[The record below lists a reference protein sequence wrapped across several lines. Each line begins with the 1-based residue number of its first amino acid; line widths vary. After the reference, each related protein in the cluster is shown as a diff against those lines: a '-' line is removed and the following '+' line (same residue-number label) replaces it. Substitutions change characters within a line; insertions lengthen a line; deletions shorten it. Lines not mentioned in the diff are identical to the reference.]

1 MELLQ
6 LILAA
11 IILVTIYKRML
22 KWGDAG
28 DLSKKQ
34 KYAPIGLGILSVIVA
49 FLFVAG
55 IAVFS
60 VHVLGFR
67 LDEIENQSLRA
78 VAQAFVMAGFTEEIA
93 KLLMMLLS
101 IKLFS
106 PKRIYEYTL
115 IGAAVGIGFTIH
127 EELLYGGSIAGLAR
141 FITVA
146 MHMVLGIIMGKN
158 IGIGKYNIANG
169 LSHKTAY
176 LKAVLIPVII
186 HTLYDACTV
195 FNPVVN
201 MPEELETE
209 AFIAIVWLS
218 IGILSIIV
226 AAIFQYL
233 VLKNAKKEAE
243 KQSSMLTVSK
253 MEIF

>member
-1 MELLQ
+1 MEIIQ

-22 KWGDAG
+22 KWGSAG

-34 KYAPIGLGILSVIVA
+34 KYAPIGLGILSVIIS

-55 IAVFS
+55 IALFS
-60 VHVLGFR
+60 VNVLGFR

-78 VAQAFVMAGFTEEIA
+78 AATAFTMAGLTEEIA
-93 KLLMMLLS
+93 KLLMIILS

-127 EELLYGGSIAGLAR
+127 EELLYGGSFAGLLR

-146 MHMVLGIIMGKN
+146 MHMVLGIIMGTN
-158 IGIGKYNIANG
+158 LGIGKYNIANG
-169 LSHKTAY
+169 LSYKAAY
-176 LKAVLIPVII
+176 LKAVLIPIII
-186 HTLYDACTV
+186 HTLFDACTI
-195 FNPVVN
+195 FNPVAN
-201 MPEELETE
+201 MAEELE
-209 AFIAIVWLS
+209 ADDFIALVWLS
-218 IGILSIIV
+218 IGILAIIS
-226 AAIFQYL
+226 AAIYQVV
-233 VLKNAKKEAE
+233 VLKKTKKEAE
-243 KQSSMLTVSK
+243 KQSSML
-253 MEIF
+253 IANHA

>member
-1 MELLQ
+1 MEIIQ

-22 KWGDAG
+22 KWGSAG

-34 KYAPIGLGILSVIVA
+34 KYAPIGLGILSVIIS

-55 IAVFS
+55 IALFS
-60 VHVLGFR
+60 VNVLGFR

-78 VAQAFVMAGFTEEIA
+78 AATAFTMAGLTEEIA
-93 KLLMMLLS
+93 KLLMIILS

-127 EELLYGGSIAGLAR
+127 EELLYGGSFAGLLR

-146 MHMVLGIIMGKN
+146 MHMVLGIIMGTN
-158 IGIGKYNIANG
+158 LGIGKYNIADRK
-169 LSHKTAY
+169 S
-176 LKAVLIPVII
+176 
-186 HTLYDACTV
+186 
-195 FNPVVN
+195 VV
-201 MPEELETE
+201 
-209 AFIAIVWLS
+209 
-218 IGILSIIV
+218 
-226 AAIFQYL
+226 
-233 VLKNAKKEAE
+233 
-243 KQSSMLTVSK
+243 
-253 MEIF
+253 

>member
-1 MELLQ
+1 MAIIQ

-11 IILVTIYKRML
+11 IILVTIYKKML
-22 KWGDAG
+22 KWGNTD

-34 KYAPIGLGILSVIVA
+34 KYAPIGLGILSVVIS

-55 IAVFS
+55 IALFS
-60 VHVLGFR
+60 VKVLGFH

-78 VAQAFVMAGFTEEIA
+78 AVKAFTMAGLTEEIA
-93 KLLMMLLS
+93 KLLMIILS

-127 EELLYGGSIAGLAR
+127 EELLYGGSFAGLLR

-158 IGIGKYNIANG
+158 LGIGKYNIANG
-169 LSHKTAY
+169 LSHKAAY
-176 LKAVLIPVII
+176 LKAILIPMII
-186 HTLYDACTV
+186 HTLFDTCTI

-201 MPEELETE
+201 MSEELENND
-209 AFIAIVWLS
+209 FIAIVWLS
-218 IGILSIIV
+218 IGILAIIA
-226 AAIFQYL
+226 AAIYQFV
-233 VLKNAKKEAE
+233 VLKKTKKEAE
-243 KQSSMLTVSK
+243 KQSSMLIVNHA
-253 MEIF
+253 